1 MSHRHPGAGRCLRA
15 FVWSAGILLL
25 VAACAD
31 RQTEQAREAI
41 AEIEAAVTAAGT
53 EPAEFVPKVLDDVN
67 DRLDVLKTR
76 FEQKDYAGV
85 LADAPAALAAARN
98 LPAEAA
104 ARKAELQAL
113 LQQEWTGLSGA
124 IPQQIETV
132 RAKVER
138 IAAQKKIPRGIT
150 VATLDTARQGV
161 DDARALWERAIA
173 EHDASRPEQA
183 VTLGNQARDRIEG
196 VAAALGT
203 TSPVA
208 VK

>member
-1 MSHRHPGAGRCLRA
+1 M
-15 FVWSAGILLL
+15 
-25 VAACAD
+25 
-31 RQTEQAREAI
+31 
-41 AEIEAAVTAAGT
+41 TAAGT
-53 EPAEFVPKVLDDVN
+53 EPAEFVPNVLDDVN

-150 VATLDTARQGV
+150 VAMLDTARQGV

-173 EHDASRPEQA
+173 EHAASRPEQA